1 MTDRKGR
8 EAGLAT
14 RLRRRL
20 RERRAGRGREL
31 GRHALHGAAY
41 QAGSGIVTVL
51 ILWIE
56 SRR

>member
-1 MTDRKGR
+1 MKDRKGN
-8 EAGLAT
+8 EAGAAT

-20 RERRAGRGREL
+20 RERRAGRVRDIGH
-31 GRHALHGAAY
+31 HALRGAAY
-41 QAGSGIVTVL
+41 QAGSGIITVL